1 VPDVIIVGGGSIGC
15 ATAYYLAREGAGV
28 TVLERGEVSG
38 ESSGAAAGMLAAL
51 SDEGERPPVF
61 SQLCS
66 DSLQMFESLLPV
78 LRDTGIDIRHRTIDI
93 LHLAVSSAEAAAL
106 KEFEQGRS
114 QGSTWLEAAEVRR
127 LEPSLSPREAGA
139 MVTPDAQYVD
149 PLRFTQALA
158 AAARREGATILEH
171 APAIRLFR
179 RANRVR
185 AVQTPGRTH
194 AADIVLLA
202 GGPWTMALAG
212 KVGANVPT
220 RPVRGQMLSLDSP
233 PGGLQHM
240 IWGTAAYL
248 IPREDNQTYVGATV
262 EEAGYRKRTTRTGL
276 GSLRS
281 GAASLVPH
289 FRGAKQRSAWAGLR
303 PGSPDDM
310 PIMGRLPGWQNVW
323 VSTGHYRNG
332 ILLAPVAGRLMQ
344 QAMLTTDPDTIPSEL
359 SPARFAE

>member
-1 VPDVIIVGGGSIGC
+1 VPDVIIVGGGIIGC
-15 ATAYYLAREGAGV
+15 ASAYYLAKEGARV

-106 KEFEQGRS
+106 REFQRRRG
-114 QGSTWLEAAEVRR
+114 QGSGWLEAAEVRR
-127 LEPSLSPREAGA
+127 LEPFLSPRAAGA

-149 PLRFTQALA
+149 PLRLTQALA
-158 AAARREGATILEH
+158 EAARWQGATILEH
-171 APAIRLFR
+171 APAIRLLR
-179 RANRVR
+179 QGNRIR
-185 AVQTPGRTH
+185 AVQTPARTH
-194 AADIVLLA
+194 EGDILLLA

-212 KVGANVPT
+212 RLGAHVPT
-220 RPVRGQMLSLDSP
+220 RPVRGQMLSLESP
-233 PGGLQHM
+233 PGGLNHM
-240 IWGTAAYL
+240 IWGSGAYL

-262 EEAGYRKRTTRTGL
+262 EEAGYRKRTTRAGL

-281 GAASLVPH
+281 GAASLVPY
-289 FRGAKQRSAWAGLR
+289 FRGANQRSAWAGLR

-344 QAMLTTDPDTIPSEL
+344 QAMLTSDPDTIPAEL